1 MGRGSSRGS
10 SSCEF
15 CSQFSVD
22 EFLDG
27 RDLDVVP
34 RAERENEDRFVVE
47 CDATGKVA
55 VQPRLY
61 DAEVLV
67 MHMYLN
73 KKILSTYVNPDAPW
87 CLTQLENL
95 VLQCR
100 T

>member
-10 SSCEF
+10 SGCEF
-15 CSQFSVD
+15 CGHFSVD

-27 RDLDVVP
+27 GDLDVVP

-67 MHMYLN
+67 MH
-73 KKILSTYVNPDAPW
+73 IVCVN
-87 CLTQLENL
+87 N
-95 VLQCR
+95 
-100 T
+100 